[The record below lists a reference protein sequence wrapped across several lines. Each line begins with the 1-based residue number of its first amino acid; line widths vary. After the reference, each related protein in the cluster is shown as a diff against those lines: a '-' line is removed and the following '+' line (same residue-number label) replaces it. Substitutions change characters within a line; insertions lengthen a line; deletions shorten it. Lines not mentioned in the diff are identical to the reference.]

1 MQEAKSATSVKTSLR
16 TSINHR
22 NLNES
27 YKVADV
33 KGGLAARGIVEDV
46 DWADPLRR
54 LERGKGLKFIENQH
68 QSSLESASMLS
79 DMMTER
85 RTIGR
90 VPL

>member
-1 MQEAKSATSVKTSLR
+1 MQDAKSATSVKTSLK
-16 TSINHR
+16 TSTTHR

-27 YKVADV
+27 YKVNDV
-33 KGGLAARGIVEDV
+33 KGGLAARGIVEDI

-54 LERGKGLKFIENQH
+54 LEWGKGLKFIENQH
-68 QSSLESASMLS
+68 QSSIESASMLS

-90 VPL
+90 VAM